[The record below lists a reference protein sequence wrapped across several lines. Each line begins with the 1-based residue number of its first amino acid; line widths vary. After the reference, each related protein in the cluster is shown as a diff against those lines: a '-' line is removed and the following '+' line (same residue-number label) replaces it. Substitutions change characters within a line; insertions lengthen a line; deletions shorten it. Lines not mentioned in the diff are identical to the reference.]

1 MKAKLL
7 WAYLAQAYISLIGI
21 VLAPLYL
28 RYLGTEGF
36 GLVGFY
42 IMLQAWMP
50 IFDIG
55 LTPVLS
61 REMSRFRAGVLT
73 AREAATRL
81 RTLEVVL
88 GALAVLSVALL
99 WVGSDWIGHNWLS
112 AVTLSSETLA
122 HCVALI
128 GVAVGLRWFA
138 GLQRA
143 VLIGLEHQGWVNGLT
158 AGFATLR
165 FAGVL
170 PLLLYV
176 STSPEHFFAFQVV
189 VGGLELTAFAVIA
202 HHLVPGGTGVR
213 PDRRVLASM
222 LPMAGSM
229 AFLTAMWVVMT
240 QIDKLILSG
249 LLPLEEY
256 GYFTLAVM
264 AAGGV
269 LVLVGPLNQ
278 VIQPRLSILAEKG
291 DEDTLVELYR
301 LSSQFVVVGFVSLGG
316 GLAFFAESILL
327 IWSGSPVVA
336 AAAAPVLFWYG
347 LANAMVGILVL
358 PFMLQFARGRLRLHV
373 IGNLILLVT
382 LVPALVF
389 AAQRWGAAGAGQ
401 VFFIANLLFLLFWVP
416 VIHRYFL
423 PILTWRWSF
432 RDTLPAALVMV
443 IVLGVGSKALPTG
456 MQVSETLGW
465 IGGVVFVTATL
476 GMVTGDL
483 SRSLALRWLFGARE

>member
-1 MKAKLL
+1 MKEKLL

-28 RYLGTEGF
+28 RHLGAEGF

-61 REMSRFRAGVLT
+61 REMSRFRAGALT

-88 GALAVLSVALL
+88 GALAIFSVALL

-112 AVTLSSETLA
+112 AVTLSGETLA

-128 GVAVGLRWFA
+128 GVAVALRWFA

-143 VLIGLEHQGWVNGLT
+143 VLIGLERQSWVNGLT

-189 VGGLELTAFAVIA
+189 VGGLELTVFVMIA
-202 HHLVPGGTGVR
+202 HHHVPGGAGVR
-213 PDRRVLASM
+213 PDRHVLARM
-222 LPMAGSM
+222 FPMVGSM

-264 AAGGV
+264 AASGV
-269 LVLVGPLNQ
+269 LVLVAPLNQ
-278 VIQPRLSILAEKG
+278 VIQPRLTILAEKG
-291 DEDTLVELYR
+291 EDD
-301 LSSQFVVVGFVSLGG
+301 
-316 GLAFFAESILL
+316 
-327 IWSGSPVVA
+327 
-336 AAAAPVLFWYG
+336 
-347 LANAMVGILVL
+347 
-358 PFMLQFARGRLRLHV
+358 
-373 IGNLILLVT
+373 
-382 LVPALVF
+382 AL
-389 AAQRWGAAGAGQ
+389 
-401 VFFIANLLFLLFWVP
+401 
-416 VIHRYFL
+416 
-423 PILTWRWSF
+423 
-432 RDTLPAALVMV
+432 D
-443 IVLGVGSKALPTG
+443 
-456 MQVSETLGW
+456 
-465 IGGVVFVTATL
+465 
-476 GMVTGDL
+476 
-483 SRSLALRWLFGARE
+483 

>member
-1 MKAKLL
+1 LKAKLL

-28 RYLGTEGF
+28 RYLGAEGF

-50 IFDIG
+50 IFDVG

-61 REMSRFRAGVLT
+61 REMSRFRAGALT

-88 GALAVLSVALL
+88 GVLALLAVTLL
-99 WVGSDWIGHNWLS
+99 WFGSGWIGHNWLS
-112 AVTLSSETLA
+112 AVTLSGQTLA
-122 HCVALI
+122 NCVAFM
-128 GVAVGLRWFA
+128 GVAVAFRWLA

-143 VLIGLEHQGWVNGLT
+143 VLIGLEHQGLVNGLT

-176 STSPEHFFAFQVV
+176 STSPEHFFAFQAV
-189 VGGLELTAFAVIA
+189 VGVLELTAFAVIVHRSIPDSA
-202 HHLVPGGTGVR
+202 GVW
-213 PDRRVLASM
+213 PDRHVLAGM
-222 LPMAGSM
+222 LPMVGSM

-240 QIDKLILSG
+240 QVDKLILSG
-249 LLPLEEY
+249 ILPLEEY

-264 AAGGV
+264 AASGV

-278 VIQPRLSILAEKG
+278 VIQPRLTILAEKG
-291 DEDTLVELYR
+291 EEAMLFEFYR
-301 LSSQFVVVGFVSLGG
+301 LISQFVVVGFVALGG
-316 GLAFFAESILL
+316 GLAFFAEPILL
-327 IWSGSPVVA
+327 IWSGSPLVA
-336 AAAAPVLFWYG
+336 MAAAPVLFWYG
-347 LANAMVGILVL
+347 LANAVVGILVL

-373 IGNLILLVT
+373 LGNLFLLAT

-389 AAQRWGAAGAGQ
+389 AVKLRGAEGAGQ
-401 VFFIANLLFLLFWVP
+401 VFFIANLLFMLFWVP
-416 VIHRYFL
+416 IIHRCFL
-423 PILTWRWSF
+423 PILTWHWSF

-443 IVLGVGSKALPTG
+443 VVLVVGAKVLPGG
-456 MQVSETLGW
+456 MEVPETLVW
-465 IGGVVFVTATL
+465 IGGVVFVAAVL
-476 GMVTGDL
+476 GTVAGDL
-483 SRSLALRWLFGARE
+483 SRQHALRWLSGAKV